1 MPSQKRTS
9 KKLKPSQT
17 VQKKARM
24 SSQDHPQPQAPK
36 PPVIIRSDTESSSE
50 SSSDS
55 ESSESSSSESDS
67 NKSSS
72 DTLPSSNATPDE
84 EAPLPKRK
92 GTVRVIR
99 PGKRR
104 IDPMDKV
111 GRWAVCSIDAFLNV
125 QAIEA
130 TKLESLKNDF
140 EPDDTDKL
148 FLKAWDQ
155 LVAVAPALEKL
166 LKKAHTE
173 KGQLKYADSLNKYHT
188 SIIHREIIDFIS
200 FDDDDPPLAKHP
212 KSLRGINHPA
222 TLRLIIP
229 HRYRDK
235 VDDPEFVK
243 KLQNG
248 SITIRATDW
257 PAFLYNEEQ
266 VNDNNIEDGLFT
278 GPIILQVFYA
288 IFFGLGS
295 ATTGEYR
302 KNSIAARNGMR
313 KVTGRNIAYAAVQT
327 RFALSAVE
335 KWNIPDGHFDYQVFY
350 NEIVDFFEEYPE
362 DKQSVL
368 TLNFW
373 NKEVFGHKDG
383 LAGLKTVD
391 ANASNDKANA
401 DIANSTTS
409 IARAAR
415 KARNEKSAVIEN

>member
-24 SSQDHPQPQAPK
+24 SSQDHSQPQKPK
-36 PPVIIRSDTESSSE
+36 PPVIIRSDTESSTPALHLMKKHHRQRGKVQCG
-50 SSSDS
+50 SSDQ
-55 ESSESSSSESDS
+55 
-67 NKSSS
+67 
-72 DTLPSSNATPDE
+72 
-84 EAPLPKRK
+84 
-92 GTVRVIR
+92 
-99 PGKRR
+99 
-104 IDPMDKV
+104 DPMDKV
-111 GRWAVCSIDAFLNV
+111 GRWAICSIDAFLNV

-130 TKLESLKNDF
+130 TKLESLENDF
-140 EPDDTDKL
+140 EPVDADKL

-155 LVAVAPALEKL
+155 LVAVAPVIEKL

-173 KGQLKYADSLNKYHT
+173 KGQLKYADPLNKISRSILRQYHT
-188 SIIHREIIDFIS
+188 SVIRREIIDFIS
-200 FDDDDPPLAKHP
+200 FDDEPLAKHP

-235 VDDPEFVK
+235 VDDLESVQ

-248 SITIRATDW
+248 STTIRATDR

-266 VNDNNIEDGLFT
+266 VNDDNIEDGLFT
-278 GPIILQVFYA
+278 GPIVLQH
-288 IFFGLGS
+288 
-295 ATTGEYR
+295 
-302 KNSIAARNGMR
+302 GMR
-313 KVTGRNIAYAAVQT
+313 KVTRRNIAYVQN

-335 KWNIPDGHFDYQVFY
+335 KWNIPDGHSDYQVFY

-373 NKEVFGHKDG
+373 NKEVFGRKDG
-383 LAGLKTVD
+383 LASRCLSLVVSVSEIVFQDAGLKTAD
-391 ANASNDKANA
+391 AN
-401 DIANSTTS
+401 TS
-409 IARAAR
+409 DLLLLILIVSP
-415 KARNEKSAVIEN
+415 SAFIPPAVYLPLWPG

>member
-24 SSQDHPQPQAPK
+24 SSQDHSQPQKPK
-36 PPVIIRSDTESSSE
+36 PPVIIRSDTESSI
-50 SSSDS
+50 
-55 ESSESSSSESDS
+55 
-67 NKSSS
+67 SSS
-72 DTLPSSNATPDE
+72 DTLPSSSAAPNE
-84 EAPLPKRK
+84 EAPPPKRK
-92 GTVRVIR
+92 STVRVIR
-99 PGKRR
+99 SRTR
-104 IDPMDKV
+104 HIDPMDKV
-111 GRWAVCSIDAFLNV
+111 GRWAICSIDAFLNV

-130 TKLESLKNDF
+130 TKLESLENDF
-140 EPDDTDKL
+140 EPDDADKL

-155 LVAVAPALEKL
+155 LVAVAPVIEKL

-173 KGQLKYADSLNKYHT
+173 KGQLKYADPLNKISRSILRQYHT
-188 SIIHREIIDFIS
+188 SVIRREIIDFIS
-200 FDDDDPPLAKHP
+200 FDDEPLAKHP

-235 VDDPEFVK
+235 VDDLESVQ

-248 SITIRATDW
+248 SITIRATDR

-266 VNDNNIEDGLFT
+266 VNDDNIEDGLFT
-278 GPIILQVFYA
+278 GPIVLQH
-288 IFFGLGS
+288 
-295 ATTGEYR
+295 
-302 KNSIAARNGMR
+302 GMR
-313 KVTGRNIAYAAVQT
+313 KVTRRNIAYVQN

-335 KWNIPDGHFDYQVFY
+335 KWNIPDGHSDYQVFY

-373 NKEVFGHKDG
+373 NKEVFGRKDG
-383 LAGLKTVD
+383 LASRCLSLVVSVSEIVFQDAGLKTAD
-391 ANASNDKANA
+391 AN
-401 DIANSTTS
+401 TS
-409 IARAAR
+409 DLLLLILIVSP
-415 KARNEKSAVIEN
+415 SAFIPPAVYLPLWPG

>member
-24 SSQDHPQPQAPK
+24 SSQDHSQPQKPK

-72 DTLPSSNATPDE
+72 DTLPSSNAALDE
-84 EAPLPKRK
+84 EASLPKRK

-99 PGKRR
+99 SGKRR

-130 TKLESLKNDF
+130 TKLESLENDF
-140 EPDDTDKL
+140 E
-148 FLKAWDQ
+148 
-155 LVAVAPALEKL
+155 E
-166 LKKAHTE
+166 
-173 KGQLKYADSLNKYHT
+173 GSLKYADSLNKISRSILSARQYHT
-188 SIIHREIIDFIS
+188 SIIRREIVDFIS

-235 VDDPEFVK
+235 VDDLESVQ
-243 KLQNG
+243 KLQN
-248 SITIRATDW
+248 
-257 PAFLYNEEQ
+257 
-266 VNDNNIEDGLFT
+266 
-278 GPIILQVFYA
+278 
-288 IFFGLGS
+288 
-295 ATTGEYR
+295 
-302 KNSIAARNGMR
+302 
-313 KVTGRNIAYAAVQT
+313 
-327 RFALSAVE
+327 
-335 KWNIPDGHFDYQVFY
+335 
-350 NEIVDFFEEYPE
+350 
-362 DKQSVL
+362 
-368 TLNFW
+368 
-373 NKEVFGHKDG
+373 
-383 LAGLKTVD
+383 
-391 ANASNDKANA
+391 
-401 DIANSTTS
+401 
-409 IARAAR
+409 
-415 KARNEKSAVIEN
+415 